1 MKKFKVIVEIDTN
14 NQQLY
19 EAEYQ
24 LISESYEKAYDDAV
38 ELYEYE
44 SIIETAKIK
53 KIIEIN

>member
-14 NQQLY
+14 NQVY
-19 EAEYQ
+19 ETEYQ
-24 LISESYEKAYDDAV
+24 LISTSYEKAYDAAV

>member
-14 NQQLY
+14 NQIY
-19 EAEYQ
+19 ETEYQ
-24 LISESYEKAYDDAV
+24 LISESYEKVYDAAV